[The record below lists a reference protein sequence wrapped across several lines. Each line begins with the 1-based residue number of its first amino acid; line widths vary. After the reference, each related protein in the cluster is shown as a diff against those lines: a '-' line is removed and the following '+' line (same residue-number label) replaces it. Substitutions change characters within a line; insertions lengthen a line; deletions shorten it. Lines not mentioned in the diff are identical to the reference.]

1 MAIFPQLIRLCSV
14 LVFATLSNA
23 FLALRPK
30 VSNLR
35 QTSIFMSF
43 NDQESLQLQWDFN
56 KLTRIAKRALIA
68 PLVFTL
74 GQLPMSWIPLSQLL
88 SAHAVE
94 DISTRVL
101 RTEKDS
107 ESKQVEVY
115 FGVGCFWHV
124 QHEFIGIEYIY

>member
-23 FLALRPK
+23 FLALRSK

-43 NDQESLQLQWDFN
+43 NDQESLKWDLI

-74 GQLPMSWIPLSQLL
+74 GQLPMSWIPLSQPS
-88 SAHAVE
+88 SAYAVE

-124 QHEFIGIEYIY
+124 QHEFVGKFQ